1 MSNKFKP
8 NSRFAALAD
17 EIKETKQDNMKKQN
31 TKGHKD
37 NARNQENTKT
47 QDNTK
52 TQENT
57 KTQDKTTEDNIFK
70 RAQPVYDRPR
80 RTFDNRNSKEQ
91 MERRLKEE
99 QTRKD
104 KEKERENVEK
114 LKNLNPENFPD
125 LTINI
130 TEKQHTPEPSMNN
143 SDKLKWVTVK
153 KENVPKNLEVE
164 VDLEYE
170 SLKPGWALA
179 KKDLKTG
186 KIITKYK
193 PSLTPKPRE
202 RSEQEIG
209 LDIINALV
217 ELHKKR
223 TEEYIDMWGYD
234 TWEKMYRFPNYDYE
248 YFDKLDEL
256 YEERE
261 NADTDYDSDN
271 DSYY

>member
-1 MSNKFKP
+1 MSNMFKP

-17 EIKETKQDNMKKQN
+17 EIKESNNNTKKQN
-31 TKGHKD
+31 VKGHKD
-37 NARNQENTKT
+37 NTKN
-47 QDNTK
+47 QDNARTL
-52 TQENT
+52 E
-57 KTQDKTTEDNIFK
+57 KTTEDNIFK
-70 RAQPVYDRPR
+70 RAHPIYDRPR

-104 KEKERENVEK
+104 KKKEMENEEK

-125 LTINI
+125 LITNTI
-130 TEKQHTPEPSMNN
+130 EKQHTPEPSLNY
-143 SDKLKWVTVK
+143 SDKLKSVTVK
-153 KENVPKNLEVE
+153 KGNIPKNLEAE

-170 SLKPGWALA
+170 SLKPGWAVS

-186 KIITKYK
+186 RIITKYK

-202 RSEQEIG
+202 KSEREIG
-209 LDIINALV
+209 LDIINALA
-217 ELHKKR
+217 ELYKKR
-223 TEEYIDMWGYD
+223 TEEYINMWGYE

-271 DSYY
+271 DFYY

>member
-1 MSNKFKP
+1 MSKFKP

-17 EIKETKQDNMKKQN
+17 EIKETNNNTKKQN
-31 TKGHKD
+31 TKGHKETI
-37 NARNQENTKT
+37 R
-47 QDNTK
+47 
-52 TQENT
+52 TQETTRTPEKT
-57 KTQDKTTEDNIFK
+57 KEDNIFK
-70 RAQPVYDRPR
+70 RAQPIYDRPR

-104 KEKERENVEK
+104 KEKERENEEK

-130 TEKQHTPEPSMNN
+130 TEKPHTSDPSMNY
-143 SDKLKWVTVK
+143 SDKLKSVTVK
-153 KENVPKNLEVE
+153 KGNVLKTSDVE

-170 SLKPGWALA
+170 SLKPGWAISR
-179 KKDLKTG
+179 KDLKTG
-186 KIITKYK
+186 RIITKYK

-202 RSEQEIG
+202 KSEREIG
-209 LDIINALV
+209 LDIINALA
-217 ELHKKR
+217 ELYKKR

-271 DSYY
+271 NSYY

>member
-1 MSNKFKP
+1 MSNKFKS

-17 EIKETKQDNMKKQN
+17 EIKESNNNTKKQN
-31 TKGHKD
+31 VKGHKD
-37 NARNQENTKT
+37 NA
-47 QDNTK
+47 
-52 TQENT
+52 

-114 LKNLNPENFPD
+114 LKNLNPDNFPD
-125 LTINI
+125 LISDTV
-130 TEKQHTPEPSMNN
+130 EKQQTSPSMNY

-153 KENVPKNLEVE
+153 KGNIPKNLEVE
-164 VDLEYE
+164 VDLEYQ
-170 SLKPGWALA
+170 SLKPGWAVA
-179 KKDLKTG
+179 RKDLKTG

-193 PSLTPKPRE
+193 PSLNPKPRE

>member
-17 EIKETKQDNMKKQN
+17 EIKESNNN
-31 TKGHKD
+31 TKKHNVKGDK
-37 NARNQENTKT
+37 
-47 QDNTK
+47 DNTK
-52 TQENT
+52 TPETRTQHNT
-57 KTQDKTTEDNIFK
+57 RTPEKTTEDNIFK
-70 RAQPVYDRPR
+70 RAQPIYDRPR
-80 RTFDNRNSKEQ
+80 RPFDNRNSKEQ
-91 MERRLKEE
+91 IERRLKEE
-99 QTRKD
+99 QIIKD
-104 KEKERENVEK
+104 KEKERKNEEK
-114 LKNLNPENFPD
+114 MKNLNPENFPD
-125 LTINI
+125 LISKTI
-130 TEKQHTPEPSMNN
+130 EKQHLYEPSMNY
-143 SDKLKWVTVK
+143 SDKLKGATVK
-153 KENVPKNLEVE
+153 NTTVLKYSDVE

-170 SLKPGWALA
+170 SLKPGWALS
-179 KKDLKTG
+179 KKDFKTG

-209 LDIINALV
+209 LGIINALV

-223 TEEYIDMWGYD
+223 TEEYINMWGYD

-261 NADTDYDSDN
+261 NADADVDYDSYN

>member
-8 NSRFAALAD
+8 NSRFAALAH
-17 EIKETKQDNMKKQN
+17 EIKETKQNTKKQHQN
-31 TKGHKD
+31 TK
-37 NARNQENTKT
+37 E
-47 QDNTK
+47 
-52 TQENT
+52 
-57 KTQDKTTEDNIFK
+57 TTSEDNIFK
-70 RAQPVYDRPR
+70 RAQPVYDRAR

-91 MERRLKEE
+91 IERRLKEE
-99 QTRKD
+99 QMRKD
-104 KEKERENVEK
+104 KEKEKENEEK

-125 LTINI
+125 LIIN
-130 TEKQHTPEPSMNN
+130 TTDKQYNLESSMNC
-143 SDKLKWVTVK
+143 SDKLKWVTFK
-153 KENVPKNLEVE
+153 NPNVLKHSEGE

-170 SLKPGWALA
+170 SLKPGWALS

-202 RSEQEIG
+202 KSEREIG
-209 LDIINALV
+209 LDIINALA
-217 ELHKKR
+217 ELYKKR
-223 TEEYIDMWGYD
+223 TEEYINMWGYE

-261 NADTDYDSDN
+261 DADADTDFNSDN